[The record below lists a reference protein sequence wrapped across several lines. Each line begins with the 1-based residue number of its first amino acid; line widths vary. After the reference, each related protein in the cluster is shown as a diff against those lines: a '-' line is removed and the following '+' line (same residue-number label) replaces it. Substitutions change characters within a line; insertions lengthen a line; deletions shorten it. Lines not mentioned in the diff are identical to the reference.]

1 MLKRLLSF
9 FLVLTL
15 FPTAS
20 GQEALFVPNEG
31 QWSGNFSHKMPLKYG
46 GLFFEKDAV
55 QIVLRD
61 ARHLED
67 LHGHDMHE
75 AGLSHEADLLQC
87 HSVRLKFLN
96 AKPTVAKGRKPTEF
110 YHNYFLGEDSTFWR
124 GGVRPSRGLSYEGL
138 YPNSTLAFGQSGNHV
153 KYQWHLTDP
162 STVDTIQWIYEGA
175 TKTEISPEGALIIH
189 TSIGTFLESAP
200 VGWGWK
206 DGKRVDFGLWYE
218 EDNNILR
225 FKTEAIAHT
234 LDSLVLDPQL
244 IFTSFS
250 GSLTDNWGFSATYD
264 DQGRLYGAGVAFA
277 TGYVASTGAFQTTYN
292 DPAGINLGFNP
303 DITITVFEPQG
314 NNMLYATYLG
324 GTAKSL
330 AD

>member
-87 HSVRLKFLN
+87 HSVRLKD
-96 AKPTVAKGRKPTEF
+96 R
-110 YHNYFLGEDSTFWR
+110 
-124 GGVRPSRGLSYEGL
+124 
-138 YPNSTLAFGQSGNHV
+138 
-153 KYQWHLTDP
+153 
-162 STVDTIQWIYEGA
+162 TISVQE
-175 TKTEISPEGALIIH
+175 K
-189 TSIGTFLESAP
+189 
-200 VGWGWK
+200 
-206 DGKRVDFGLWYE
+206 
-218 EDNNILR
+218 NI
-225 FKTEAIAHT
+225 
-234 LDSLVLDPQL
+234 
-244 IFTSFS
+244 
-250 GSLTDNWGFSATYD
+250 
-264 DQGRLYGAGVAFA
+264 
-277 TGYVASTGAFQTTYN
+277 
-292 DPAGINLGFNP
+292 
-303 DITITVFEPQG
+303 
-314 NNMLYATYLG
+314 
-324 GTAKSL
+324 
-330 AD
+330 